1 MRLVGLVVVVGLA
14 LVAPAAAWAFPD
26 DPYFASE
33 QWPSTIHWNPGSQLH
48 AENAYPTI
56 AVVDSGILTGFDEFA
71 GYLTP
76 DSADCTGP
84 RPVPATTDSVIA
96 DERDPPHGTQ
106 VASLAAGPING
117 VGSVGVSPYSPIV
130 AVRVTRGADAQLLR
144 APVECALNY
153 LQGLAAS
160 GPLVVNLSMQF
171 DAPDGPRL
179 QPAIDRLVARRALVV
194 AATGNQGLGAAGV
207 QWPAR
212 LSHVMAVGDTE
223 GDRLLTGPQ
232 LDVLAPGANLDLPQH
247 DGTWAVSQ
255 PGTSYSTALVS
266 GAAALLWGDLPAVS
280 NPQQIAY
287 LLRSTATRNRQ
298 WSPQHGFGTINLAA
312 ALAAR
317 VPADDEFE
325 PNDTAGLASRGPL
338 CRRSCRLNGI
348 AGLTDDRTDI
358 WLLRGPKAC
367 PRLKYPHR
375 TVRVSCRVSGRKVL
389 VTVTARKP
397 VVAYTIRY

>member
-33 QWPSTIHWNPGSQLH
+33 QWPSVIHWNATSQLH

-76 DSADCTGP
+76 DSADCTGLTA
-84 RPVPATTDSVIA
+84 VPATSDSMIA

-144 APVECALNY
+144 GPVECALNY
-153 LQGLAAS
+153 LRGLAAS

-171 DAPDGPRL
+171 DSPDGPLL
-179 QPAIDRLVARRALVV
+179 QPAIDRLVALRALVV
-194 AATGNQGLGAAGV
+194 AATGNGDSAGV
-207 QWPAR
+207 QWPAK
-212 LSHVMAVGDTE
+212 LDHVVAVGDTE
-223 GDRLLTGPQ
+223 ESQRMYGPQ

-255 PGTSYSTALVS
+255 PGTSFSTALVS

-280 NPQQIAY
+280 NPQQIGY
-287 LLRSTATRNRQ
+287 LLRVTATRNRQ

-317 VPADDEFE
+317 VPPDDEYE
-325 PNDTAGLASRGPL
+325 PNDTAALAWRART

-348 AGLTDDRTDI
+348 VGLTDDRTDV
-358 WLLRGPKAC
+358 WLLRGPRAC
-367 PRLKYPHR
+367 PRLAYPHK
-375 TVRVSCRVSGRKVL
+375 TVRVSCKVSGRKVL